1 MKTSFS
7 FFYTILTHQ
16 NNFLRHAL
24 RRISA
29 TQLRRNRLLLPQ
41 NTQIVSFRIFL
52 CKNALIL
59 WNIKTNIK
67 QKKVFSERLN
77 REKIWE
83 KKGIGAKGG
92 TRTLTPCGT
101 NTWSLRV
108 YQFRHFRNIN
118 FLMWSRWESNSWP
131 PASETDTLSTWATGS
146 SWTIRICR
154 SL

>member
-59 WNIKTNIK
+59 WNIKTNTK

-83 KKGIGAKGG
+83 KKGIGAKGSTQNFLFLFVFNKLKFLSRFVHVLYKNG
-92 TRTLTPCGT
+92 RQKAVF
-101 NTWSLRV
+101 TWS
-108 YQFRHFRNIN
+108 YY
-118 FLMWSRWESNSWP
+118 
-131 PASETDTLSTWATGS
+131 
-146 SWTIRICR
+146 
-154 SL
+154 